1 MAGDVFS
8 LKNNLY
14 FEFAAPNEKTFTWG
28 VSSWDDGDVWDTNP
42 SSSDWRNLRCETFEV
57 NIDKGCDITSG
68 IFVSPSSST
77 AIIKIQGADW
87 DPFSNKSIHAGTGF
101 RIQVEPNPDTHPG
114 DTYII
119 WQGTVRDY
127 SANYDQRGNNE
138 VTITCVDGMQDFL
151 NKKVASYSIPDGT
164 VYPGDVIR
172 DMCTTY
178 SSGLSGNINP
188 DVSTMGAKTY
198 TDTTVGEVVA
208 DCLTAGL
215 GAFFMDRDGYLNYR
229 SEEDLATYIDNEAYS
244 FHFSTEHSTS
254 AEHICMTDLVMK
266 ADSRDL
272 PNIIIATAGADTRTL
287 TNVDAYDLFG
297 AVSLNVNVLLPASGN
312 LQNWL
317 DRLDLTTKLRRVET
331 LNFDAA
337 NRTGQLWDWW
347 LVDRLFDPNFVS
359 YKINGIEFTD
369 LYFVTRQ
376 TDTITPY
383 TWNIGLELWRGI

>member
-14 FEFAAPNEKTFTWG
+14 FEFAAPNATTFTWG

-42 SSSDWRNLRCETFEV
+42 SSSDWRNLRCETFDV
-57 NIDKGCDITSG
+57 SIDKGCDVTSG

-77 AIIKIQGADW
+77 AVIRMQGADW

-127 SANYDQRGNNE
+127 NAAYDQRGNNV
-138 VTITCVDGMQDFL
+138 VTITCVDAMQDFL

-164 VYPGDVIR
+164 VYPGNVIS
-172 DMCTTY
+172 DMCNTY
-178 SSGLSGNINP
+178 YYGVVPNINP
-188 DVSTMGAKTY
+188 DVSVMGPKDY
-198 TDTTVGEVVA
+198 INSTVGEVIA

-215 GAFFMDRDGYLNYR
+215 GAFWMERDGTLNYR
-229 SEEDLATYIDNEAYS
+229 SEEDLANIIESTYS
-244 FHFSTEHSTS
+244 FHFSTEHSAS
-254 AEHICMTDLVMK
+254 ADHICMTDLVMK

-272 PNIIIATAGADTRTL
+272 PNVIIATARGATRTL

-297 AVSLNVNVLLPASGN
+297 AVSLNVDVLLDSSTH
-312 LQNWL
+312 LDDWL
-317 DRLDLTTKLRRVET
+317 GRLNLTTKLRRVET

-337 NRTGQLWDWW
+337 KRTGQLWDWW
-347 LVDRLFDPNFVS
+347 LVERLFDPNIVS
-359 YKINGIEFTD
+359 YNINGIDFSET
-369 LYFVTRQ
+369 YFVTRQ